1 MSDINLNLILA
12 IFIGFG
18 STLIQSLTG
27 FGLSIV
33 STPLFL
39 MVYDPKQVV
48 LILQVICVVI
58 NIFFAI
64 ALRKN
69 VDYRFLLILFIGSL
83 LSSSKRFLTDVLQM
97 NLMKRPYRQL
107 ISSLR
112 IT

>member
-58 NIFFAI
+58 KKVDFILSDSSAFRRASINSCSASFTCWIFRHRPLKMFSS
-64 ALRKN
+64 
-69 VDYRFLLILFIGSL
+69 IL
-83 LSSSKRFLTDVLQM
+83 
-97 NLMKRPYRQL
+97 
-107 ISSLR
+107 
-112 IT
+112 

>member
-83 LSSSKRFLTDVLQM
+83 LGQPLGL
-97 NLMKRPYRQL
+97 L
-107 ISSLR
+107 IFQIAPNNILKIFVS
-112 IT
+112 

>member
-58 NIFFAI
+58 NIFFCYCTAKKCRLSFSFDFI
-64 ALRKN
+64 
-69 VDYRFLLILFIGSL
+69 YRFFTWTTSRFIN
-83 LSSSKRFLTDVLQM
+83 LSDCS
-97 NLMKRPYRQL
+97 
-107 ISSLR
+107 
-112 IT
+112 